1 MACVLALLTGC
12 NGDTTDSEAL
22 PTPDQASPSSSSAP
36 PPTPPPSETSETTA
50 APATPE
56 EEAAADAEQTVR
68 DYIAFTDELVAD
80 GTIDLKGLDGFLQNP
95 ELTDRRD
102 FFQRFRDQGFYS
114 TGGSTTFQSIKPTK
128 VKVEPKTGEA
138 AVSLKVCLNLAEVD
152 VRKKSGEPLDLLS
165 PALGTFEVYNYDY
178 PDSKAWKIAVESAPG
193 KRCGS

>member
-22 PTPDQASPSSSSAP
+22 PTRAPSSTEPSSAG
-36 PPTPPPSETSETTA
+36 PPTPSGTAESTA
-50 APATPE
+50 AAATPQ
-56 EEAAADAEQTVR
+56 EEAAANAEQTVR

-80 GTIDLKGLDGFLQNP
+80 GTIDLKGLDAFLQNP

-114 TGGSTTFQSIKPTK
+114 KGGSTTFESVKATK
-128 VKVEPKTGEA
+128 VKIEPKTGEA
-138 AVSLKVCLNLAEVD
+138 TVSLKVCLNLAEVD

-178 PDSKAWKIAVESAPG
+178 PDSKAWKIAVETAPG
-193 KRCGS
+193 KRCGA

>member
-22 PTPDQASPSSSSAP
+22 PTRDPASTSSSAQ
-36 PPTPPPSETSETTA
+36 PPTPPEMSETTA

-56 EEAAADAEQTVR
+56 EEAVADAEQTVR

-80 GTIDLKGLDGFLQNP
+80 GTIDLKGLDAFLQNP

-102 FFQRFRDQGFYS
+102 FFRRFRDQGFYS
-114 TGGSTTFQSIKPTK
+114 KGGSTTFESVKPTK
-128 VKVEPKTGEA
+128 VKLEPKTGEA

-178 PDSKAWKIAVESAPG
+178 PDSETWKIAVESAPG